1 MIASSP
7 CNCASTWQAQWEEA
21 VRACEAAS
29 MEASEW
35 KRKFLAERDR
45 RRELSRA
52 LIYFLEQDHTSACSP
67 MIHKV
72 STMLSDSPDTAALLT
87 PTLPSF
93 DIDYDDDDE
102 STDEDVAAASKS
114 LPSTSISTSRQ
125 LYHPV
130 MLSMGGAAP
139 QEGRPTRSST
149 IDSASRPNMFSPR
162 HRFPGGDK
170 DHNQMIRMLYS
181 RSFVGGIDGSPR
193 HIDAHSRR
201 LHDLVRSMTC
211 FQTKKDRV
219 FEHFLVSGLLA
230 APGIAPP
237 GDGQSDKL
245 CGWKPRVL
253 FQYPPSSIHPINDQ
267 AVSSF
272 CFPVGVPAFSCTA
285 TDAVHLQDHL
295 VSQWTVD
302 VPSTLR
308 QLLDPHNAQC
318 YTFRLTGCKGEALYG
333 FCAAILMDA
342 SEPPILLDNTA
353 RDNVDVDAHQ
363 PATPPGSPTVATT
376 PMPATSRAA
385 GATDRAIKFHSQ
397 AGILASPLT
406 GGKNEDVFQ
415 ARGAAA
421 EVLISPRCYCIT
433 SKYPLYKLH
442 FQVLRLVIEADMETR
457 REARAA
463 LADQHTHDIDVVLTG
478 KDLGIT
484 LCERNGSVHCTRD
497 PHARAA
503 HVLNSIATKQG
514 GNDAEKN
521 TIAITEMTD
530 DRPMGSLP
538 NPKPPR
544 TRHFVR
550 SHSWTE
556 MCAGS
561 KQTRPLGTPC
571 GRTTSIVVHAC
582 TAAASAAGVT
592 PGDALHAVNGF
603 PLNHMAFGDVLQL
616 LESSKRPLK
625 LGLRRKLPSA
635 HRHNPNDRAPSEG
648 KKSPTRQATSS
659 SAVLEL
665 LRRFRGMPVV
675 APGAWSSARLPHSEL
690 KYQFPVDPA
699 ATDNWAV
706 VVLLRLL
713 SAPTVVKVVSCLLL
727 EKQVAVVSDS
737 TAKLSV
743 VNTALV
749 VLLRPFQWQS
759 TFIPILPSNLL
770 DFLHSP
776 VPYLVGV
783 HSAVVSMEE
792 WPDVCFVHVESDS
805 MQCPYSSLLLSFP
818 RANDL
823 TKLLHDASANLRSL
837 PPRPGQP
844 WHEVS
849 DAEHGVLAPLL
860 PKASAVLANICGNIA
875 SIQLPP
881 PTGDQ
886 STYDVLQ
893 DQFHATVVRGS
904 LHPQFLAEFAQTQLF
919 CQYCEVTMNLAM

>member
-1 MIASSP
+1 
-7 CNCASTWQAQWEEA
+7 
-21 VRACEAAS
+21 
-29 MEASEW
+29 
-35 KRKFLAERDR
+35 
-45 RRELSRA
+45 
-52 LIYFLEQDHTSACSP
+52 
-67 MIHKV
+67 
-72 STMLSDSPDTAALLT
+72 
-87 PTLPSF
+87 
-93 DIDYDDDDE
+93 
-102 STDEDVAAASKS
+102 
-114 LPSTSISTSRQ
+114 
-125 LYHPV
+125 
-130 MLSMGGAAP
+130 
-139 QEGRPTRSST
+139 
-149 IDSASRPNMFSPR
+149 
-162 HRFPGGDK
+162 
-170 DHNQMIRMLYS
+170 
-181 RSFVGGIDGSPR
+181 
-193 HIDAHSRR
+193 
-201 LHDLVRSMTC
+201 
-211 FQTKKDRV
+211 
-219 FEHFLVSGLLA
+219 
-230 APGIAPP
+230 
-237 GDGQSDKL
+237 
-245 CGWKPRVL
+245 
-253 FQYPPSSIHPINDQ
+253 
-267 AVSSF
+267 
-272 CFPVGVPAFSCTA
+272 
-285 TDAVHLQDHL
+285 
-295 VSQWTVD
+295 
-302 VPSTLR
+302 
-308 QLLDPHNAQC
+308 
-318 YTFRLTGCKGEALYG
+318 
-333 FCAAILMDA
+333 
-342 SEPPILLDNTA
+342 
-353 RDNVDVDAHQ
+353 
-363 PATPPGSPTVATT
+363 
-376 PMPATSRAA
+376 MPATSRAA

-538 NPKPPR
+538 
-544 TRHFVR
+544 T
-550 SHSWTE
+550 
-556 MCAGS
+556 
-561 KQTRPLGTPC
+561 
-571 GRTTSIVVHAC
+571 
-582 TAAASAAGVT
+582 
-592 PGDALHAVNGF
+592 
-603 PLNHMAFGDVLQL
+603 
-616 LESSKRPLK
+616 
-625 LGLRRKLPSA
+625 
-635 HRHNPNDRAPSEG
+635 
-648 KKSPTRQATSS
+648 
-659 SAVLEL
+659 
-665 LRRFRGMPVV
+665 
-675 APGAWSSARLPHSEL
+675 
-690 KYQFPVDPA
+690 

-818 RANDL
+818 RAYDL

-849 DAEHGVLAPLL
+849 
-860 PKASAVLANICGNIA
+860 
-875 SIQLPP
+875 
-881 PTGDQ
+881 GDQ